1 MATTYR
7 RLIWNGIPMR
17 VSIYPTG
24 HKVIEK
30 KYEATEEKL
39 EFLCS
44 AGWMMVDPDVNLYS
58 RLYKIP
64 LHKRKEL

>member
-1 MATTYR
+1 
-7 RLIWNGIPMR
+7 MR